1 MAGCTRKKV
10 NMDIFFFC
18 FKKKNE
24 LKPLAHSKTL
34 RGDEDYNRKL
44 IKIIIKK
51 KHTHTQRKRTKD
63 VMYMM
68 Q

>member
-34 RGDEDYNRKL
+34 RGDEDCNRKL

-51 KHTHTQRKRTKD
+51 KHTHTHKEKEQKMLCT
-63 VMYMM
+63 
-68 Q
+68 